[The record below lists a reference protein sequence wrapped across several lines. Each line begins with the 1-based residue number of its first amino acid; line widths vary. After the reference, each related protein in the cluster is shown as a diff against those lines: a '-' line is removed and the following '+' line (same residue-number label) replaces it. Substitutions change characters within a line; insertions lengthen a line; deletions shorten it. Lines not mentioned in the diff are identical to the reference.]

1 MTLSRLTRCCAAGP
15 KQRQQ
20 HYFDENVDEPAK
32 LIDDEATEIEHEVPA
47 DENESIEGQQD
58 QEKHKPP
65 TFDIARY
72 TMSA

>member
-1 MTLSRLTRCCAAGP
+1 MISSLLTRCCAAGP

-20 HYFDENVDEPAK
+20 HYSFDENVDEPAK

-58 QEKHKPP
+58 HEKHEPP
-65 TFDIARY
+65 AFEE
-72 TMSA
+72 